1 MRINEKLKR
10 CPFCGGDV
18 EIRACDDEGNV
29 HDHEYELGFWSGQGF
44 KIFHECD
51 ECPIDAPV
59 GESEGLGGWIYES
72 TAEAEAAWN
81 RRAYDEEIDED

>member
-1 MRINEKLKR
+1 MSVLRRR
-10 CPFCGGDV
+10 CRDP
-18 EIRACDDEGNV
+18 RLRRRGNV

-72 TAEAEAAWN
+72 TAEAEAYWN
-81 RRAYDEEIDED
+81 RRAHEEGNR